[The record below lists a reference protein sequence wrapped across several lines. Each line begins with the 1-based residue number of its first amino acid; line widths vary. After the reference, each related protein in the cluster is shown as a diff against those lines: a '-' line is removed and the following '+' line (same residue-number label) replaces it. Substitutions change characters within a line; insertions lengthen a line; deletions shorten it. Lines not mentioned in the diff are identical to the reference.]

1 MDQNDYVK
9 EAMRT
14 DCEYDNALK
23 TRCFSVVRLT
33 HATLGIVS
41 EAGEFADAIKKHVF
55 ANKPLDFVN
64 LIEEIGDMFW
74 YFAVVAD
81 EFGFS
86 FIDIMNANIAKLKLR
101 YPEKFTEEDSAN
113 RNVINERKLLEKE
126 IKINPI
132 SITANTPNCPE
143 ESNWVK
149 NTFVKKE
156 NKNEIVT
163 IDIDKEMWESIKKAA
178 SESNWIPE
186 EYFNNDWVYDV
197 CEFLKNGHNKD
208 EKTNTFIDEDY
219 SFNRKESSPLT
230 ALNEVSRS
238 KRAEEWIR
246 FSNEVLAHI
255 ENYTVPQYGDYP
267 NDQMTEWT
275 IPECFKAVTKR
286 VARYG
291 RNSREGQQNLDFK
304 KMAHEV
310 CIAWAKYNHV
320 KSAH

>member
-126 IKINPI
+126 IKIDPI
-132 SITANTPNCPE
+132 NIGVKLDKCVTANTPNCPE

-149 NTFVKKE
+149 NTFLEKE
-156 NKNEIVT
+156 N
-163 IDIDKEMWESIKKAA
+163 
-178 SESNWIPE
+178 
-186 EYFNNDWVYDV
+186 
-197 CEFLKNGHNKD
+197 
-208 EKTNTFIDEDY
+208 TFVDEDC

-230 ALNEVSRS
+230 ALNEVTRS

-267 NDQMTEWT
+267 NDQVTEWT

>member
-126 IKINPI
+126 IKIDPI
-132 SITANTPNCPE
+132 I
-143 ESNWVK
+143 
-149 NTFVKKE
+149 
-156 NKNEIVT
+156 
-163 IDIDKEMWESIKKAA
+163 
-178 SESNWIPE
+178 
-186 EYFNNDWVYDV
+186 
-197 CEFLKNGHNKD
+197 L
-208 EKTNTFIDEDY
+208 EKTNTFVDEDC

-267 NDQMTEWT
+267 DDQMTEWT